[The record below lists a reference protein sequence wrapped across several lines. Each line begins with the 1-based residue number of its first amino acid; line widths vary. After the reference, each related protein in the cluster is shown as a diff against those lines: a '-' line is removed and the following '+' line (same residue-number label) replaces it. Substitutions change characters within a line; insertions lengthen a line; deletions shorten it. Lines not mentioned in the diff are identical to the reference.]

1 MFHDGAGEVL
11 VLSEARYACSCG
23 VIRSAMDACPRGTAS
38 DPVEGNGHFFLLMP
52 SALSFV
58 FL

>member
-1 MFHDGAGEVL
+1 MSEVF
-11 VLSEARYACSCG
+11 VSSDARYACSCG
-23 VIRSAMDACPRGTAS
+23 VIRTTMDVCPRGTGS
-38 DPVEGNGHFFLLMP
+38 DPVEGSEHFFLLMP